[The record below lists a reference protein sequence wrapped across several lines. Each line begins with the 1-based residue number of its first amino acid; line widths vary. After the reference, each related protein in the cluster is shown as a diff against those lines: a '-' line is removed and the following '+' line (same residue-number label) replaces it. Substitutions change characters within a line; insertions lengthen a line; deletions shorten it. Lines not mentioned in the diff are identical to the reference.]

1 MERGDRA
8 RLLPLVGSHLYD
20 QDRPSRERAAFA
32 MHRESSPVVV
42 EQLLGHLGVRDR
54 YIRTRAAWGL
64 TLVSPRL
71 SVPSLARLLSGKN
84 AIAGRQAAWALGRIR
99 DRAALRALI
108 KALYDPRQA
117 IHMRAAAGLW
127 APSIRGF
134 RSRPVERRLAELLQK
149 DRGHAAMALG
159 NMLKHRTTYQSPALK
174 KPRPEEGSV
183 FERMG
188 GNHIR

>member
-1 MERGDRA
+1 MRQVM
-8 RLLPLVGSHLYD
+8 LSPLVRSHLYD
-20 QDRPSRERAAFA
+20 QDRPSRERAAIA
-32 MHRESSPVVV
+32 MRRASSPLVVQ
-42 EQLLGHLGVRDR
+42 QLLGHLGVRDR

-64 TLVSPRL
+64 TLVSPRF

-84 AIAGRQAAWALGRIR
+84 AIAGQQAAWALGRIK
-99 DRAALRALI
+99 DKAALKALI
-108 KALYDPRQA
+108 KALYDSRPA

-134 RSRPVERRLAELLQK
+134 KSRPVERRLAQLLER

-159 NMLKHRTTYQSPALK
+159 NMLKHRTTYSSPARK
-174 KPRPEEGSV
+174 KPQPEGASV

-188 GNHIR
+188 GNHIK